1 MFCFHRGCHI
11 IPPVLFKGRNALGPA
26 GTEPRTIMPTTWQA
40 DVAECSITDIKQVP
54 YLVQKTLRELI
65 GPERLAKKKEWAF
78 SKVSST
84 NVTGGL
90 GGFLKKFSRS
100 TELLPPEPPVRVR
113 LNNVKVLGSS

>member
-1 MFCFHRGCHI
+1 MS
-11 IPPVLFKGRNALGPA
+11 
-26 GTEPRTIMPTTWQA
+26 TTWQA
-40 DVAECSITDIKQVP
+40 DVAECLITDIEQEP
-54 YLVQKTLRELI
+54 YLAQKTLRELI
-65 GPERLAKKKEWAF
+65 GPERLAKEEWAF